1 MNSAYISNNHWDMLL
16 PVKTDCVA
24 ESLGYR
30 VLPVNMDR
38 HGDVKLMLSIEDD
51 VKTIGYNPKDTT
63 REIRKAIAIGIAK
76 YVNERVGP
84 NDFLKYKDISLNK
97 TESLEHNADLKM
109 AWELI
114 MPRDAV
120 RTMVL
125 RVGKTDVI
133 DLAYDFDVS
142 VSDITKRLREVGLL
156 C

>member
-1 MNSAYISNNHWDMLL
+1 MNAAYILNHHWDMLL

-24 ESLGYR
+24 ESLGFR

-38 HGDVKLMLSIEDD
+38 HSDVKLMLSIEKG
-51 VKTIGYNPKDTT
+51 VKTIGYNPKDST
-63 REIRKAIAIGIAK
+63 REIRQAIAIGIAK
-76 YVNERVGP
+76 YINGRVGP
-84 NDFLKYKDISLNK
+84 DDFLKYTDVTFNK
-97 TESLEHNADLKM
+97 TQSLEHNTDLKM

-120 RTMVL
+120 RAMVL
-125 RVGKTDVI
+125 RVGQTDVK

-142 VSDITKRLREVGLL
+142 ISDITKRLREIGLL

>member
-1 MNSAYISNNHWDMLL
+1 MDAAYISNRHWDMLL
-16 PVKTDCVA
+16 PVKTDCIA
-24 ESLGYR
+24 ESLGFR

-38 HGDVKLMLSIEDD
+38 HGDVKLMLSIEKG
-51 VKTIGYNPKDTT
+51 VKTIGYNPQDTT

-76 YVNERVGP
+76 YVNGRVSP
-84 NDFLKYKDISLNK
+84 NDFLKYPDISFKN

-125 RVGKTDVI
+125 RIGETDVR

-142 VSDITKRLREVGLL
+142 ISDITKRLREVGLL